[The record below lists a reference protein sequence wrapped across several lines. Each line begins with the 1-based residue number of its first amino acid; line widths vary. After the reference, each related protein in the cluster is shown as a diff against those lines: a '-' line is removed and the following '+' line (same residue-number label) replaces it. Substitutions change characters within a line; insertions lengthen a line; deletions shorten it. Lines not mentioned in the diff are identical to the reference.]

1 MPEIV
6 GELRDILIGQIGNHP
21 FGEHEDLARAGVNI
35 GEEPSPQRPIGE
47 IELDAFEPAARL
59 LVSQPRF
66 FQLDH
71 VREIDLDPAERAR

>member
-1 MPEIV
+1 LPEIV

-21 FGEHEDLARAGVNI
+21 FGEHEDLARAGINI

-71 VREIDLDPAERAR
+71 VQEIALGPAERAR